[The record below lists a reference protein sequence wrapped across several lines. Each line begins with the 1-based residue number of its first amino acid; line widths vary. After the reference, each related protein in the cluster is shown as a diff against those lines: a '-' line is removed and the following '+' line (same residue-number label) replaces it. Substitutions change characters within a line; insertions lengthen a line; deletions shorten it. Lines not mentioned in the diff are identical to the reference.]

1 LGNAFH
7 FTFCPLLKTFFCPI
21 LLAGPDIP
29 LYQVQRFPHT
39 HVNDNTVIE
48 ANRIISVTVLEI
60 VSWTSIE
67 LAGFVSD
74 NAAVEEVLKNGL

>member
-1 LGNAFH
+1 
-7 FTFCPLLKTFFCPI
+7 
-21 LLAGPDIP
+21 
-29 LYQVQRFPHT
+29 
-39 HVNDNTVIE
+39 VNDNTVIE